1 MAARITL
8 KLALEQIEALRHNL
22 NLVETERDSLKAE
35 VVKLR
40 SPAPT
45 RTSTFVRRGPSAEQQ
60 AAHEAYVAA
69 LMRAKDL
76 AIRSGRSVSVSRR
89 ED

>member
-8 KLALEQIEALRHNL
+8 KAALEQIEALRHNL
-22 NLVETERDSLKAE
+22 NLVETERDSLRAQIAAA
-35 VVKLR
+35 
-40 SPAPT
+40 PAPAP
-45 RTSTFVRRGPSAEQQ
+45 RASTYVRRGPSAEQQ

-76 AIRSGRSVSVSRR
+76 AIRTGRAVVVGER
-89 ED
+89 

>member
-8 KLALEQIEALRHNL
+8 KAALEQIEALRHNL
-22 NLVETERDSLKAE
+22 NLVETERDSLRAQIAAA
-35 VVKLR
+35 
-40 SPAPT
+40 PAP
-45 RTSTFVRRGPSAEQQ
+45 RASTYVRRGPSAEQQ

>member
-8 KLALEQIEALRHNL
+8 KAALEQIEALRHNL
-22 NLVETERDSLKAE
+22 NLVETERDSLRAQIAAA
-35 VVKLR
+35 
-40 SPAPT
+40 PAPAP
-45 RTSTFVRRGPSAEQQ
+45 RASTYVRRGPSAEQQ

-76 AIRSGRSVSVSRR
+76 AIRTGRSVVVGGGR
-89 ED
+89 

>member
-40 SPAPT
+40 SPAPP

-60 AAHEAYVAA
+60 AAHDAYLSA
-69 LMRAKDL
+69 LAKARDL
-76 AIRSGRSVSVSRR
+76 AMRTGRAVKVGG
-89 ED
+89 

>member
-8 KLALEQIEALRHNL
+8 KAALEQIEALRHNL
-22 NLVETERDSLKAE
+22 NLVETERDSLRAQIAAA
-35 VVKLR
+35 
-40 SPAPT
+40 PAPAP
-45 RTSTFVRRGPSAEQQ
+45 RASTYVRRGPSAEQQ

-76 AIRSGRSVSVSRR
+76 AIRTGRSVVVGER
-89 ED
+89 